1 MIKRYHFK
9 FIYPA
14 VLGKKGSHLKK
25 DTELLETRDGKG
37 ETTPLLDCTERHN
50 FFISKVLL

>member
-9 FIYPA
+9 FIYAA

-25 DTELLETRDGKG
+25 DTELLETREGKG
-37 ETTPLLDCTERHN
+37 ETTQLPDCIERHN
-50 FFISKVLL
+50 FFISKVLV